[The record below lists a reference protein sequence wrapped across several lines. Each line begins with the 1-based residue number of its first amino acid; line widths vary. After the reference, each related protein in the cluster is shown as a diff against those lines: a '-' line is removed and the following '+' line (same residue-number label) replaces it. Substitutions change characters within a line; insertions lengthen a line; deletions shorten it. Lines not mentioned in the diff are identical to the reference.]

1 MFFIRTVCTVLSSAI
16 RTRQGAL
23 LEHPLNNFK
32 LIIPLVWEKLVDDD
46 KWNIGFLYRDVV
58 SAGNTK
64 AANAVKFALAKNNGF
79 DYVPE
84 SLRSR
89 TFIKIAQQ
97 LIDVHYGYDN
107 FYREPKVVEELASLG
122 SVLPEPALFYCMKAY
137 LLVYLGNYYGR
148 SDRAVEMVERQ
159 LAKIDKEQWI
169 AFFDQKLPYD
179 IDLINTLC
187 ANSKKPIMNF
197 KTLLRNL
204 RMNALNLNTTV
215 GAKLYS
221 AILNSNIS
229 IISLYQHK

>member
-1 MFFIRTVCTVLSSAI
+1 M
-16 RTRQGAL
+16 
-23 LEHPLNNFK
+23 
-32 LIIPLVWEKLVDDD
+32 
-46 KWNIGFLYRDVV
+46 
-58 SAGNTK
+58 
-64 AANAVKFALAKNNGF
+64 
-79 DYVPE
+79 
-84 SLRSR
+84 
-89 TFIKIAQQ
+89 
-97 LIDVHYGYDN
+97 
-107 FYREPKVVEELASLG
+107 
-122 SVLPEPALFYCMKAY
+122 PEPALFYCMKAY

-204 RMNALNLNTTV
+204 KMNALNLNTTV

-229 IISLYQHK
+229 IISLYQH